1 MRCGS
6 TRCKFFRS
14 LSLSYLGE
22 SYIFFRLRNIFCRF
36 RRKRFNWP
44 EEMHP
49 FEWESDSE
57 SEDGSEEQV
66 SREDITLP
74 DTQTTDGLIPIRLFE
89 IFEVVKCP

>member
-1 MRCGS
+1 
-6 TRCKFFRS
+6 
-14 LSLSYLGE
+14 
-22 SYIFFRLRNIFCRF
+22 
-36 RRKRFNWP
+36 
-44 EEMHP
+44 MHP

-66 SREDITLP
+66 SREDLTLP